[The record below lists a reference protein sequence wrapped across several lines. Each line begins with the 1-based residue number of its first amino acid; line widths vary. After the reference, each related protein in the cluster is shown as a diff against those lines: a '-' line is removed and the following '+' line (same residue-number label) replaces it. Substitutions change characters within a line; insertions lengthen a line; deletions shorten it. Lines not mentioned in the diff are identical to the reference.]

1 MPVTAVQ
8 PLETVFVSSGAQG
21 AGLSYANTT
30 ATGYRMFVA
39 PCPIYVY
46 SMTVHND
53 NTSTPAGT
61 LQAGYENAAGVSAAL
76 LTTTN
81 FGEAT
86 ANNAQRSV
94 ELPIAVS
101 GTTDDQKPLLLP
113 AGAVIGFN
121 TSAAVTSAGPK
132 LLGVTIRFRRVG

>member
-1 MPVTAVQ
+1 MPVTSVQ
-8 PLETVFVSSGAQG
+8 PLETVFVSAGTPGA
-21 AGLSYANTT
+21 AVAYSNST

-46 SMTVHND
+46 GMTVHND

-61 LQAGYENAAGVSAAL
+61 LQAGYETTPGVGAAL

-86 ANNAQRSV
+86 ANNAQKVV

-113 AGAVIGFN
+113 AGAVVGFN
-121 TSAAVTSAGPK
+121 TSAAVTNTGPK